1 MAIRPIGS
9 RKAGDFFAAGISGL
23 RSRPSSRAIST
34 WRASTT
40 CRKLIAEYP
49 AEQRVFFAK
58 QELQRMDDL
67 EETLR
72 AEMRSDGESPR

>member
-1 MAIRPIGS
+1 
-9 RKAGDFFAAGISGL
+9 
-23 RSRPSSRAIST
+23 
-34 WRASTT
+34 
-40 CRKLIAEYP
+40 
-49 AEQRVFFAK
+49 VFFAK